1 MPVETLR
8 DSTGGASQSIKNGSR
23 MTKTVID
30 AAAVSSTVPSD
41 VSRVSDELETAFGGI
56 DIYLFDQLLRGR
68 FDRRRRVLDAG
79 CGAGRNLPY
88 FLRRGFDVRAVDAD
102 PVAIRSVQ
110 QLVTSLNPALPLS
123 QIHCGPLDSLPW
135 EDGSTDAVI
144 CSAVLH
150 FARNEHEFAAMLR
163 EMWRVL
169 APGGLFFARLATS
182 IGIERHLS
190 SATGRVRLP
199 DGSDR
204 FVVDERTILAWT
216 SDLGGRLVDP
226 IKTTNVQNQ
235 RCMTTW
241 VMEKPS

>member
-1 MPVETLR
+1 MSVAQYHPR
-8 DSTGGASQSIKNGSR
+8 MASNGS
-23 MTKTVID
+23 
-30 AAAVSSTVPSD
+30 AVSAGLRT
-41 VSRVSDELETAFGGI
+41 EFGEI

-79 CGAGRNLPY
+79 CGSGRNLPF
-88 FLRRGFDVRAVDAD
+88 FLRHGFEVRAADAD
-102 PVAIRSVQ
+102 AAAIRSVR
-110 QLVTSLNPALPLS
+110 QLVASLNPALPPN

-150 FARNEHEFAAMLR
+150 FAAGEREFAAMLQ

-182 IGIERHLS
+182 IGLERHLS
-190 SATGRVRLP
+190 SGTGRVRLP

-204 FVVDERTILAWT
+204 FVVDQATLLAWT
-216 SDLGGRLVDP
+216 SRLGGTLADP
-226 IKTTNVQNQ
+226 LKTTNVQDM

-241 VMEKPS
+241 VIEK